1 MGGGGGPGESTDMD
15 VNQGLDLGREALLMV
30 LIISTPVMGI
40 GLVVG
45 LVISLFQS
53 MTQLQEQTLS
63 FVPKIIAMVG
73 LSLLLIPWLSVRL
86 LEYSR
91 ELLGTPPF

>member
-1 MGGGGGPGESTDMD
+1 MD

-30 LIISTPVMGI
+30 LIISSPVMGI

-73 LSLLLIPWLSVRL
+73 MSLLLIPWLSARL

>member
-1 MGGGGGPGESTDMD
+1 MNATEA
-15 VNQGLDLGREALLMV
+15 LDLGRNALLMV
-30 LIISTPVMGI
+30 LIISAPIMGI

-45 LVISLFQS
+45 LLISLFQS

-63 FVPKIIAMVG
+63 FVPKIVAMVG
-73 LSLLLIPWLSVRL
+73 VALLLVPWLAERL

-91 ELLGTPPF
+91 ELLGQPF

>member
-1 MGGGGGPGESTDMD
+1 MSVGEA
-15 VNQGLDLGREALLMV
+15 LDLGREALLLV
-30 LIISTPVMGI
+30 LIISAPIMGV
-40 GLVVG
+40 GLLVG

-73 LSLLLIPWLSVRL
+73 VAIVLVPWLTERL
-86 LEYSR
+86 LEYTR
-91 ELLGTPPF
+91 ELLGTPY